1 MHYFSSISNMFL
13 NFITSLSKI
22 VNYLFLRFT
31 YIDFKLNY
39 FFLIG
44 QVDLEIWTSPDLPV
58 QSIEEV
64 PSQVQEIEQ
73 VEAIAPRSLFVN
85 NGLNVEKSA
94 PISLLMNQI
103 INEKDSVL

>member
-1 MHYFSSISNMFL
+1 MKKQ
-13 NFITSLSKI
+13 TKI

-64 PSQVQEIEQ
+64 LSQVQEIEQ
-73 VEAIAPRSLFVN
+73 VEAIAPRYLFRN